1 MPAPEEI
8 IMEELKPGAEI
19 PTPAGIRF
27 YPCENCIFYNCEVY
41 LSPDIPDH
49 EVKDIG
55 TIAARAG
62 LERRLRQLWDEI
74 ISIQD
79 EIKFIDRNGFFQE

>member
-1 MPAPEEI
+1 
-8 IMEELKPGAEI
+8 MEELKPGAEI

-27 YPCENCIFYNCEVY
+27 YPCE
-41 LSPDIPDH
+41 S
-49 EVKDIG
+49 
-55 TIAARAG
+55 AG
-62 LERRLRQLWDEI
+62 LERRLRELWDEI